1 MQHCEN
7 WQRHTRVSYVNIL
20 NRLDLMGYDQ
30 ELGLLFSILRNPL
43 LDVLSTLLQN
53 ISEFPV
59 AFVVTLEY

>member
-7 WQRHTRVSYVNIL
+7 RQRHTRVSCVNIL
-20 NRLDLMGYDQ
+20 NRLDLMGHDQ

-43 LDVLSTLLQN
+43 LDVLSTVLQN

-59 AFVVTLEY
+59 AFVVALEY